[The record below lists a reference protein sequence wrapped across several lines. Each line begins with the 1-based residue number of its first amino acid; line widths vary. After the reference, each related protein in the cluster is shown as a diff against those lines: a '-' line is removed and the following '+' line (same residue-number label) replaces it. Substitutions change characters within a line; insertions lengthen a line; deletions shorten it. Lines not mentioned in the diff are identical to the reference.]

1 MELDSGENRL
11 RPICLQ
17 REGPHGPV
25 CLLFNAPCCP
35 FKGGLCVLHACR
47 AHGTVSA
54 HPRPGPV
61 QAQAPPPGTRPRRGA
76 CFRKQGSSGAQLVA
90 VLGARGVGGR
100 WAGDALLSSPPISRC
115 FQELGN
121 LGAAALPRGRSTGG
135 ALHPHT
141 AVGPQ
146 QLPYP
151 TSSLQGRD
159 CSGGC
164 SGLSVAQAAVPSEL
178 CRGAGSS
185 PALAGGGVGGAPSH
199 CVRGARRLQVQEM
212 GVAGRSRKQRPALAT
227 ERPSARDARS
237 LALAPSL
244 VHSFIHPTLAVG
256 TPPGSVC
263 AGGADT
269 VVP

>member
-1 MELDSGENRL
+1 MLPAVSSRAASAFCTPATHTAQSQLIHAPGQSRPRPRHQGPGPGGECVL
-11 RPICLQ
+11 GSKAVLEPS
-17 REGPHGPV
+17 
-25 CLLFNAPCCP
+25 CLLSWGHAVW
-35 FKGGLCVLHACR
+35 GG
-47 AHGTVSA
+47 G
-54 HPRPGPV
+54 
-61 QAQAPPPGTRPRRGA
+61 
-76 CFRKQGSSGAQLVA
+76 
-90 VLGARGVGGR
+90 
-100 WAGDALLSSPPISRC
+100 WAGDASLSSPPISRC
-115 FQELGN
+115 FQEPGN
-121 LGAAALPRGRSTGG
+121 LGAAALPRGRSAGG

-159 CSGGC
+159 CSGGR

-185 PALAGGGVGGAPSH
+185 PALAGGGVGGAPPH
-199 CVRGARRLQVQEM
+199 CVRGARRLQVQEL
-212 GVAGRSRKQRPALAT
+212 GVAGRSRKQRPALAR

-237 LALAPSL
+237 LALTPSL
-244 VHSFIHPTLAVG
+244 VHSLIHPTLAVG